1 MLKDVVITRVLDN
14 FGNRL
19 YKVMN
24 LRTLIKKLTSALT
37 VLLAVVLFAP
47 SAYADGNVETG
58 KKLFEENCSSCHFFG
73 KKGQGPALAGV
84 TGKRQE
90 AWLKQWIKQADK
102 MIASGDPIAAQL
114 AKEFA
119 PVVMTNFEWLTDVQ
133 IGDIIAYLKTNPTDG
148 GAEPAPVVD
157 GDKDVVPP
165 DSGKVEATSSVK
177 SLINFLIVLI
187 LIAVLI
193 IMGAVFN
200 VLGLI
205 SRYTGIPFSNPH
217 KINAWLMI
225 VFMVVGLG
233 ATFWE
238 FKVHGKFALIDNAA
252 SEHGASVDS
261 MLMTTLYITGFVF
274 VVTQVALFVFAFL
287 YRHKPDR
294 KALFYPHNNMLEYV
308 WTIIP
313 AIALTVL
320 VINGFTKWS
329 SITKKAPDS
338 AETVEV
344 FAYQFGWNVRYAG
357 ADKKLGEFSFNLIS
371 GTNPLGLGVEDQ
383 YTKLKAE
390 VDTNLRK
397 NEDLFRRM
405 HTIPDPT
412 SEEKEE
418 MAGLA
423 QKIRLQK
430 AHLSRLAALD
440 GDKKM
445 FNKTA
450 DDDLVLKE
458 IVLVKN
464 KPIHFVFR
472 ARDVIHSAYSP
483 HFRMQMNCVPG
494 MPTTFWFTPT
504 KTTAEM
510 RGILEDPKFDYYL
523 YCAKICG
530 AAHYNMKIKIRVV
543 ENDAEYQK
551 WLAEQKPA
559 FAPAVEAV
567 PASTPAPADT
577 DTAKTQVMAQVT
589 K

>member
-1 MLKDVVITRVLDN
+1 MLKDVVTTRVLGN

-47 SAYADGNVETG
+47 TAYADGNVETG

-73 KKGQGPALAGV
+73 KKGQGPALSGV

-102 MIASGDPIAAQL
+102 MIAAGDPIALQL

-119 PVVMTNFEWLTDVQ
+119 PVVMTNFESLTDVQ

-148 GAEPAPVVD
+148 NGEVTSTPTPVSTPV
-157 GDKDVVPP
+157 GGEEVK
-165 DSGKVEATSSVK
+165 SQATSSVK

-217 KINAWLMI
+217 RINAWLMI

-252 SEHGASVDS
+252 SEHGAKVDS

-274 VVTQVALFVFAFL
+274 VVTQIALFVFAFM
-287 YRHKPDR
+287 YRHKPGR
-294 KALFYPHNNMLEYV
+294 KALFYPHNNMLEYI

-329 SITKKAPDS
+329 SITKKAPEN

-390 VDTNLRK
+390 VDTNLAK
-397 NEDLFRRM
+397 NEDLYKRM
-405 HTIPDPT
+405 QTIPDPT

-418 MAGLA
+418 MAGLV

-430 AHLSRLAALD
+430 AHLSRLAALE
-440 GDKKM
+440 GDKRM

-543 ENDAEYQK
+543 ETEAEYQK
-551 WLAEQKPA
+551 WIAEQKPA
-559 FAPAVEAV
+559 FAPAAEAV
-567 PASTPAPADT
+567 PANAPAPADT
-577 DTAKTQVMAQVT
+577 DTTKTQVMALNA

>member
-1 MLKDVVITRVLDN
+1 
-14 FGNRL
+14 
-19 YKVMN
+19 MN

-47 SAYADGNVETG
+47 SAYAEPNVEAG
-58 KKLFEENCSSCHFFG
+58 KKLFEENCTSCHYFG
-73 KKGQGPALAGV
+73 KKGTGPALSGV
-84 TGKRQE
+84 TGRRQE

-102 MIASGDPIAAQL
+102 MIAAGDPIATQL
-114 AKEFA
+114 AKEYA
-119 PVVMTNFEWLTDVQ
+119 PNVMTNFEWMTDAQ
-133 IGDIIAYLKTNPTDG
+133 IGDLIAYLKTNPTDVG
-148 GAEPAPVVD
+148 TPDPTPVVD
-157 GDKDVVPP
+157 GGNEVTKP
-165 DSGKVEATSSVK
+165 EAGNTEANGSVK

-217 KINAWLMI
+217 KVNAWLMI

-238 FKVHGKFALIDNAA
+238 FKVHGKYALIDNAA

-274 VVTQVALFVFAFL
+274 VVTQIALFVFAFL
-287 YRHKPDR
+287 YRNKPGR
-294 KALFYPHNNMLEYV
+294 KALFYPHNNMLEYI

-329 SITKKAPDS
+329 AITKKAPEN

-357 ADKKLGEFSFNLIS
+357 ADNKLGEFSFNLIS

-383 YTKLKAE
+383 YAKLKAE

-397 NEDLFRRM
+397 NEDLYKRM
-405 HTIPDPT
+405 QTIPDPT

-418 MAGLA
+418 MAGLV

-430 AHLSRLAALD
+430 AHLSRLAALE
-440 GDKKM
+440 GDKRM

-494 MPTTFWFTPT
+494 MPTTFWFVPT

-543 ENDAEYQK
+543 ETEAEYQK
-551 WLAEQKPA
+551 WMAEQKPA
-559 FAPAVEAV
+559 FAAPAEAM
-567 PASTPAPADT
+567 PASTPAPADA
-577 DTAKTQVMAQVT
+577 DTAKTQVMALNA

>member
-1 MLKDVVITRVLDN
+1 
-14 FGNRL
+14 
-19 YKVMN
+19 MN

-47 SAYADGNVETG
+47 SAYAEPNVEAG
-58 KKLFEENCSSCHFFG
+58 KKLFEENCTSCHYFG
-73 KKGQGPALAGV
+73 KKGQGPALSGV
-84 TGKRQE
+84 TGRRQE

-102 MIASGDPIAAQL
+102 MIAAGDPIATQL
-114 AKEFA
+114 AKDYA
-119 PVVMTNFEWLTDVQ
+119 PNVMTNFEWMTDAQ
-133 IGDIIAYLKTNPTDG
+133 IGDIIAYLKTNPTDVI
-148 GAEPAPVVD
+148 ADPVPPID
-157 GDKDVVPP
+157 GEKKVVPLE
-165 DSGKVEATSSVK
+165 SGDAEATSSVK

-217 KINAWLMI
+217 KVNAWLMI

-238 FKVHGKFALIDNAA
+238 FKVHGKYALIDNAA

-274 VVTQVALFVFAFL
+274 VVTQIALFVFAFL
-287 YRHKPDR
+287 YRHKPGR
-294 KALFYPHNNMLEYV
+294 KALFYPHNNMLEYI

-329 SITKKAPDS
+329 AITKKAPEN

-357 ADKKLGEFSFNLIS
+357 ADNKLGEFSFNLIS

-397 NEDLFRRM
+397 NEDLYKRM
-405 HTIPDPT
+405 QTIPDPT

-418 MAGLA
+418 MAGLV

-430 AHLSRLAALD
+430 AHLSRLAALE
-440 GDKKM
+440 GDKRM

-543 ENDAEYQK
+543 ETEAEYQK
-551 WLAEQKPA
+551 WIAEQKPA
-559 FAPAVEAV
+559 FAPATEAV

-577 DTAKTQVMAQVT
+577 DTTKTQVMAQVT

>member
-1 MLKDVVITRVLDN
+1 
-14 FGNRL
+14 
-19 YKVMN
+19 MN

-47 SAYADGNVETG
+47 SAYAEPNVEAG
-58 KKLFEENCSSCHFFG
+58 KKLFEENCTSCHYFG
-73 KKGQGPALAGV
+73 KNGQGPALSGV
-84 TGKRQE
+84 TGRRQE

-102 MIASGDPIAAQL
+102 MIAAGDPIATQL
-114 AKEFA
+114 AKDYA
-119 PVVMTNFEWLTDVQ
+119 PNVMTNFESLTDVQ
-133 IGDIIAYLKTNPTDG
+133 IGDIIAYLKTNPTDA
-148 GAEPAPVVD
+148 GAEPTPVVGEKKVVSPES
-157 GDKDVVPP
+157 GDA
-165 DSGKVEATSSVK
+165 EATSSVK

-217 KINAWLMI
+217 KVNAWLMI

-238 FKVHGKFALIDNAA
+238 FKVHGKYALIDNAA

-274 VVTQVALFVFAFL
+274 VVTQIALFVFAFL
-287 YRHKPDR
+287 YRHKPGR
-294 KALFYPHNNMLEYV
+294 KALFYPHNNMLEYI

-329 SITKKAPDS
+329 AITKKAPEN

-357 ADKKLGEFSFNLIS
+357 ADNKLGEFSFNLIS

-397 NEDLFRRM
+397 NEDLYKRM
-405 HTIPDPT
+405 QTIPDPT

-418 MAGLA
+418 MAGLV

-430 AHLSRLAALD
+430 AHLSRLAALE
-440 GDKKM
+440 GDKRM

-543 ENDAEYQK
+543 ETEAEYQK
-551 WLAEQKPA
+551 WIAEQKPA
-559 FAPAVEAV
+559 FAPATEAV

-577 DTAKTQVMAQVT
+577 DTTKTQVMAQVT

>member
-1 MLKDVVITRVLDN
+1 MLKDVVTTRVLGN

-47 SAYADGNVETG
+47 TAYADGNVETG

-73 KKGQGPALAGV
+73 KKGQGPALSGV

-102 MIASGDPIAAQL
+102 MIAAGDPIALQL

-119 PVVMTNFEWLTDVQ
+119 PVVMTNFESLTDVQ

-148 GAEPAPVVD
+148 NGEVTSTPTPVSTPV
-157 GDKDVVPP
+157 GGEEVK
-165 DSGKVEATSSVK
+165 SQATSSVK

-217 KINAWLMI
+217 RINAWLMI

-274 VVTQVALFVFAFL
+274 VVTQIALFVFAFM
-287 YRHKPDR
+287 YRHKPGR
-294 KALFYPHNNMLEYV
+294 KALFYPHNNMLEYI

-329 SITKKAPDS
+329 SITKKAPEN

-390 VDTNLRK
+390 VDTNLAK
-397 NEDLFRRM
+397 NEDLYKRM
-405 HTIPDPT
+405 QTIPDPT

-418 MAGLA
+418 MAGLV

-430 AHLSRLAALD
+430 AHLSRLAALE

-543 ENDAEYQK
+543 ETEAEYQK
-551 WLAEQKPA
+551 WIAEQKPA
-559 FAPAVEAV
+559 FAPAAEAV
-567 PASTPAPADT
+567 PANAPAPADT
-577 DTAKTQVMAQVT
+577 DTTKTQVMALNA